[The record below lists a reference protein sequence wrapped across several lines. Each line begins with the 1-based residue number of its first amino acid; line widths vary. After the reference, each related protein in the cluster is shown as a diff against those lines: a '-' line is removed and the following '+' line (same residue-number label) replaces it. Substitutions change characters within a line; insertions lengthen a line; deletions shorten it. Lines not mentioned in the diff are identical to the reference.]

1 MRDECKESSM
11 GERSMVSLTLS
22 KKEMGFHWVRFMPDR
37 TCSFLFLLYKVPHL
51 RCTLNEKDCGSVN
64 VKTAS
69 PLDNVISL
77 N

>member
-1 MRDECKESSM
+1 
-11 GERSMVSLTLS
+11 MVSLTLS
-22 KKEMGFHWVRFMPDR
+22 KKEMGFHLVRFMPDR
-37 TCSFLFLLYKVPHL
+37 TCSFLFLLYKRLQFIH
-51 RCTLNEKDCGSVN
+51 CGSVN

>member
-37 TCSFLFLLYKVPHL
+37 TCSFLFLLYKRL
-51 RCTLNEKDCGSVN
+51 
-64 VKTAS
+64 
-69 PLDNVISL
+69 
-77 N
+77 

>member
-1 MRDECKESSM
+1 
-11 GERSMVSLTLS
+11 MVSLTLS
-22 KKEMGFHWVRFMPDR
+22 KKEMGFHWVRFI
-37 TCSFLFLLYKVPHL
+37 H
-51 RCTLNEKDCGSVN
+51 CGSVN